1 MYTSRAAI
9 ANSRAV
15 ILMILREIFI
25 FVAAFAAFA
34 SAVAAYLLAFH
45 GETSLKDIL
54 STAAAAVIGLYV
66 GRYLQTRLT
75 HG

>member
-1 MYTSRAAI
+1 
-9 ANSRAV
+9 
-15 ILMILREIFI
+15 MILRELFI

-34 SAVAAYLLAFH
+34 SAIAAYLAVFH
-45 GETSLKDIL
+45 GEATFKEIV

-66 GRYLQTRLT
+66 GRYLQHRLS